1 MKTQTLFWLRT
12 LAVGA
17 LAIWL
22 ALGSGGIAL
31 AAETR
36 ENGIPSPVPT
46 DPLELEA
53 FLDSVL
59 ESQLEAD
66 RVAGAVVVV
75 VKDGQVFFS
84 KGYGYADVERGLP
97 VNPQTTLFRIASQS
111 KAITS
116 ANTNCT
122 GMMMRM
128 SRRVVRNAGAKATS
142 FTIV

>member
-84 KGYGYADVERGLP
+84 KEHV
-97 VNPQTTLFRIASQS
+97 
-111 KAITS
+111 
-116 ANTNCT
+116 
-122 GMMMRM
+122 
-128 SRRVVRNAGAKATS
+128 
-142 FTIV
+142 